1 MVTQPKEGDGNTV
14 VLDVR
19 GIVKLFG
26 GSSALRW
33 SLERRRLAVLA
44 QGTVDKWVERNRIT
58 SDWLIKLMVLARM
71 ENIKFNPLAFVD
83 RSKLTDSARR
93 RFPRVTL

>member
-1 MVTQPKEGDGNTV
+1 MTAQPKEADGNTV
-14 VLDVR
+14 VLDVK
-19 GIVKLFG
+19 GIVTLFG
-26 GSSALRW
+26 GASALRW
-33 SLERRRLAVLA
+33 ALERRKIAVLA

-83 RSKLTDSARR
+83 RSQLTASARR
-93 RFPRVTL
+93 RFPKIAL